1 MDRLEAM
8 AMLVSSV
15 EEGSLSAA
23 ARRMQIPV
31 ATLTRNVNDLEA
43 LVGTK
48 LLVRTTRKLSLT
60 DAGTEY
66 VASARRILEQVDE
79 QERRAAG
86 EFTTPRGELVVT
98 TPVQVARLR
107 VLPVIN
113 QFLTQYPEIRI
124 RLLQSDRNVDLVDSH
139 ADVAVRIGR
148 LRDSSLVAT
157 RVGAVRVVVVA
168 NPELLE
174 KHGVPQTP
182 EDLRAFPCV
191 VFDSPHLSPWRFRTP
206 GTEQTFTIADVPRL
220 LVSSPDAAADAA
232 IDSIGATL
240 LLEHDVA
247 SAVSAGKL
255 QFILQEFE
263 VEPIPIHL
271 VHLSRNMMPVKLR
284 RFIDFAVPKLRES
297 LAEFGRVPSNQ
308 N

>member
-1 MDRLEAM
+1 
-8 AMLVSSV
+8 MLVSSV

-23 ARRMQIPV
+23 ARRMRIPV

-43 LVGTK
+43 FVGTK
-48 LLVRTTRKLSLT
+48 LLVRTTRKLTLT
-60 DAGTEY
+60 DAGAEY
-66 VASARRILEQVDE
+66 VASAKRILEQVDE

-113 QFLTQYPEIRI
+113 QFLTAYPEIRI

-139 ADVAVRIGR
+139 ADVAIRVGR

-157 RVGAVRVVVVA
+157 RVGSLRVVVVA
-168 NPELLE
+168 SKELLE
-174 KHGVPQTP
+174 KYGVPQTP
-182 EDLRAFPCV
+182 DDLRAYPCV
-191 VFDSPHLSPWRFRTP
+191 VFDSPSLSPWRFRNP
-206 GTEQTFTIADVPRL
+206 GTEHVFTIEDVPRL

-247 SAVSAGKL
+247 AAVNAGKL

-263 VEPIPIHL
+263 VEPIPVHL

-284 RFIDFAVPKLRES
+284 RFIDFAVPKLREA
-297 LAEFGRVPSNQ
+297 LADFGRAPSI
-308 N
+308 